1 MYFLLGILLIYI
13 VGKLIRIPIKI
24 IGKLIM
30 NGLVGCLL
38 LLFFNFFGSSL
49 GITLPITKLSAVI
62 VGFFGLPGIA
72 VMLIFRYFL

>member
-38 LLFFNFFGSSL
+38 LLFFNFFAQ
-49 GITLPITKLSAVI
+49 P
-62 VGFFGLPGIA
+62 
-72 VMLIFRYFL
+72 